1 MSEHKIWTFYLL
13 LTDDYYVMGEEVKLK
28 IVAKDAVSAALEV
41 GRQYSGHHY
50 EVEILSYE

>member
-41 GRQYSGHHY
+41 GRQYSGHYY